1 MELSKAL
8 IHGEIN
14 VNLTL
19 VRVQRLELFKAW
31 GDKCKPDT
39 GEGAEVASV
48 QRYFPIINWLE
59 LEYVQMRFC
68 LSGSKHIKD
77 SKGRFLLRQNTTHE

>member
-1 MELSKAL
+1 MELS
-8 IHGEIN
+8 
-14 VNLTL
+14 
-19 VRVQRLELFKAW
+19 KAW

-48 QRYFPIINWLE
+48 QMYFPIINWLE

-68 LSGSKHIKD
+68 LTGSKHMKD
-77 SKGRFLLRQNTTHE
+77 SKGRYLLRQNTTRECSG